1 MNIKKT
7 LSIIVLNLIWCNVSS
22 SASMISIQEYVK
34 SNPDYSKDPI
44 KKIHILKR
52 CAAAY
57 IYVSV
62 TTQDNNSKKKESYAI
77 ASDKVMKIADE
88 ILINEMNWT
97 PEKAAESI
105 VTDIDNNLESYIKDG
120 KDFFSDAGENNKS
133 NYIDQDIQFCKSVVK
148 NTLWKN

>member
-1 MNIKKT
+1 MNVKKT
-7 LSIIVLNLIWCNVSS
+7 LSIIFLNLIWCNVSS
-22 SASMISIQEYVK
+22 SASMVSIQEYVK
-34 SNPDYSKDPI
+34 SNPDYLKDPI
-44 KKIHILKR
+44 KKTYVLKR

-62 TTQDNNSKKKESYAI
+62 TTQDNNPKKKESYAI

-148 NTLWKN
+148 NTL

>member
-7 LSIIVLNLIWCNVSS
+7 LLIIVLNLIWCNFSISS
-22 SASMISIQEYVK
+22 SMISIQEYVK

-44 KKIHILKR
+44 KKTHVLKR

-62 TTQDNNSKKKESYAI
+62 TTQDNNSEKKESYAI

-88 ILINEMNWT
+88 ILINEMNWS
-97 PEKAAESI
+97 PEKAAKSI
-105 VTDIDNNLESYIKDG
+105 VTDIDNNLENYIKDG
-120 KDFFSDAGENNKS
+120 KDSSSDKGENNKS
-133 NYIDQDIQFCKSVVK
+133 NYIDQDIQFCKSVVDNK
-148 NTLWKN
+148 L